1 METYKYKAMDAQ
13 GRGVTGTLEAANITD
28 LELRLERM
36 GLDLIR
42 SRQAQRRSRLNRF
55 KRTSRAELINF
66 SFHLEHLL
74 HAGVPMVEA
83 LSDLGSTIDDP
94 AFREVVAELVE
105 AIEGGKTFSQ
115 ALAAFPGVFGHVYVS
130 MIRVGEESGRLPK
143 VLHDLADMLRWQDEI
158 MAYIKRVMVYPTIV
172 LTVVGGVVAF
182 LMTYLVPKL
191 TQFLQSV
198 GSEMPLHTRA
208 LIATSDF
215 FVGYW
220 YLLVLAIGATP
231 LIIRYLARNS
241 PRFRFN
247 WDRCKLHVWLFGDL
261 MYKIRLAR
269 FSNYFALMYGA
280 GITVPE
286 ALRLS
291 RALMDNAVLE
301 DAIDRVQR
309 HIGEGQTIGDAFART
324 GLFRPLVVRMMR
336 VGESTGALDQALHN
350 VSYFYA
356 REVRESVERLEPAIQ
371 PLLTVVLGALV
382 AWIMFSVLGPIYDT
396 VATLNY

>member
-13 GRGVTGTLEAANITD
+13 GRGVTGTLDAANITD

-42 SRQAQRRSRLNRF
+42 SRQAQRRSLLDRF
-55 KRTSRAELINF
+55 KRTSRVELINF

-94 AFREVVAELVE
+94 AFRDVVAELVE

-130 MIRVGEESGRLPK
+130 MIRVGEASGRLPR

-158 MAYIKRVMVYPTIV
+158 MAFIKRVMVYPIIV
-172 LTVVGGVVAF
+172 LTVVGGVIAF

-198 GSEMPLHTRA
+198 GSEIPLHTRA
-208 LIATSDF
+208 LIATSDL

-220 YLLVLAIGATP
+220 YLLVVVIVATP

-241 PRFRFN
+241 PRCRFN
-247 WDRCKLHVWLFGDL
+247 WDRFKLRLWLFGDL

-324 GLFRPLVVRMMR
+324 GLFRPLVVRMMH